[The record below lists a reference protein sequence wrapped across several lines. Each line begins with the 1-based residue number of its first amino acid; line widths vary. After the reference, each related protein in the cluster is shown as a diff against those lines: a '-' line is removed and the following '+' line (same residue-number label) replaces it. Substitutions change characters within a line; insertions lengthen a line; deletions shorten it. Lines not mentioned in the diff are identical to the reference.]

1 MSEENLVNILVAED
15 DEVDV
20 LNIKRAFKKNNMKN
34 KVFYAKDGL
43 EAWQMLKGEGEFAD
57 IVPHPKVLL
66 LDINMPKMSGLELL
80 EKIRSDEQLKS
91 LSVFM
96 LTTSDDDNDKY
107 RAHNLNVAGY
117 IIKPVNFEKFV
128 AAVATLN
135 NYWSLTEI

>member
-1 MSEENLVNILVAED
+1 MNENLVNILVAED

-20 LNIKRAFKKNNMKN
+20 MNIKRAFKKNNMKN
-34 KVFYAKDGL
+34 PVFYAKNGI
-43 EAWQMLKGEGEFAD
+43 EAWEILSKKSEDGG
-57 IVPHPKVLL
+57 VPKPKVVL
-66 LDINMPKMSGLELL
+66 LDINMPKMNGLELL
-80 EKIRSDEQLKS
+80 AKIRADEELKS

-96 LTTSDDDNDKY
+96 LTTSDDDSDKL

-135 NYWSLTEI
+135 NYWALTEL

>member
-1 MSEENLVNILVAED
+1 MNDKLVSILVAED

-20 LNIKRAFKKNNMKN
+20 MNIKRAFKKNNMKN
-34 KVFYAKDGL
+34 PVHYAKNGI
-43 EAWQMLKGEGEFAD
+43 EAWEILTKSSNEGGIAK
-57 IVPHPKVLL
+57 PKVLL
-66 LDINMPKMSGLELL
+66 LDINMPKMNGLELL
-80 EKIRSDEQLKS
+80 EKIRANDELKS

-96 LTTSDDDNDKY
+96 LTTSDDDNDKF

-135 NYWSLTEI
+135 NYWALTEL